1 MKPQFGDVLIRGDVF
16 SGYEILDAISLA
28 PLSNVVNT
36 TLDAALV
43 VARLRG
49 GRIWRQDVDRGGRP
63 LGVPM
68 LFQPT

>member
-16 SGYEILDAISLA
+16 NGYEVVDAVSLA
-28 PLSNVVNT
+28 PLSTVVNA

-49 GRIWRQDVDRGGRP
+49 GRIWRQDVDRSGRP

-68 LFQPT
+68 LLEPV